1 MTITSDWQ
9 AELSGS
15 LLIGTGTDYVWKGG
29 FAGSGFEVRSADLSR
44 GVQVPGASTSF
55 DVIEKRLFRIPVQIE
70 KSTQAACQQSL
81 QTLKAGWK
89 PTSADTY
96 LDVRMPG
103 TPETTMRLYGRP
115 RGVLNEQWDL
125 TGRILWVVLEFA
137 AVDPFF
143 YGAAAA
149 ISADSSSPIPI
160 VNAGDASTRR
170 CTLTVVGS
178 GGTPVITNPN
188 VGHITFS
195 GALSGTATID
205 LDAQTVTVASASR
218 EDLVDP
224 SSTWFTIAAGTN
236 NVTFTGCTSVA
247 SSTRPAYH

>member
-1 MTITSDWQ
+1 MTITQDWQ
-9 AELSGS
+9 AELAGS
-15 LLIGTGTDYVWKGG
+15 MLVGTGTDYVWKGG
-29 FAGSGFEVRSADLSR
+29 WAGSGFEVRTSDLSR

-55 DVIEKRLFRIPVQIE
+55 DVIEKRIFRIPVQIA
-70 KSTQAACQQSL
+70 KSTDASAQQAF

-89 PTSADTY
+89 PTTADTY

-115 RGVLNEQWDL
+115 RNVTNEQYDL
-125 TGRILWVVLEFA
+125 TGKIIWATLGFE

-160 VNAGDASTRR
+160 VNAGDANTRR

-188 VGHITFS
+188 GGSITF
-195 GALSGTATID
+195 AATLSGTATID
-205 LDAQTVTVASASR
+205 LDAQTCTVSGVSR
-218 EDLVDP
+218 EDLISP
-224 SSTWFTIAAGTN
+224 SSPWFVIQPGTV